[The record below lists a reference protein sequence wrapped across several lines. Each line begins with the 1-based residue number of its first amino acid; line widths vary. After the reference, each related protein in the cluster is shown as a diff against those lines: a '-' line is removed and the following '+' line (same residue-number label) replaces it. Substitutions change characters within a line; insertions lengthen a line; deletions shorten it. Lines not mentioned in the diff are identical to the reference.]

1 MRVSPSL
8 ARITSA
14 LLSVAFSVA
23 AACGDSPSATPAEI
37 VAASTPQRP
46 EPDRAPESEPESAAS
61 GADDADD
68 RLPGER
74 LRVHDAAEL
83 DAFSSLAA
91 LRELDLALSE
101 TDRIGVPATEGAD
114 PCQTLD
120 LRRLAARLPGLRRL
134 RISGCQAAVHAGLD
148 SFNSLADIELV
159 DLVLDG
165 VTMGRLLALPALKT
179 LRLTRVTP
187 GSESYSMLR
196 RLPIERLALRE
207 LDEDSQLA
215 ELFGIL
221 RGLQAIEIDG
231 SWAGHKTMLQVAQ
244 ADRLRELFLRDTEI
258 RNFSLNHVKGL
269 EHLTKVDLRG
279 DMFNDK
285 TPLYFRA
292 LPLRSFTC
300 ACANLGESGLRSLRH
315 IKGLRELR
323 ILSSRIVAAS
333 DEDLGELQALESFTF
348 HGSDLGADGFAA
360 LASIK
365 GLRTFE
371 LQIEPSE
378 LRDPALKGLG
388 ELRGLHSLILRSQE
402 LGDRITPQLKELH
415 ALEVLELG
423 GTSISDECL
432 EAVAGMPELQ
442 RLILHHTRV
451 TRHGLKNLAK
461 LHKLE
466 VLELDHTDVVDAG
479 VAHLSGLT
487 SLRELRLDATLI
499 TDKALESLAPLKGL
513 ERLNIADTVITNA
526 GLKHLRGLESL
537 QSVNL
542 ARTRASP

>member
-8 ARITSA
+8 ARISSA
-14 LLSVAFSVA
+14 LRLAVAFSIA
-23 AACGDSPSATPAEI
+23 AACGQSPSATPSEIIAAATPAKLEAEPPDPK
-37 VAASTPQRP
+37 ASIGV
-46 EPDRAPESEPESAAS
+46 EEAN
-61 GADDADD
+61 D
-68 RLPGER
+68 RLPGES

-83 DAFSSLAA
+83 DVFSSLAA
-91 LRELDLALSE
+91 LRELDLALSD
-101 TDRIGVPATEGAD
+101 TDRIGVPATEGD
-114 PCQTLD
+114 PCQSLD

-148 SFNSLADIELV
+148 SFNSLSEIELV

-196 RLPIERLALRE
+196 RLPIERLSLRE
-207 LDEDSQLA
+207 LDDDSPIA

-231 SWAGHKTMLQVAQ
+231 SWAAHQTMLEVAK
-244 ADRLRELFLRDTEI
+244 ADRLRELVLRDTEI
-258 RNFSLNHVKGL
+258 RNFSLNQVKGL
-269 EHLTKVDLRG
+269 EHLAKVDLRG

-285 TPLYFRA
+285 TPLYFRQ
-292 LPLRSFTC
+292 LPLTSFTC

-323 ILSSRIVAAS
+323 ILNSRIVEAS
-333 DEDLGELQALESFTF
+333 GEDLGELQALESFTF
-348 HGSDLGADGFAA
+348 HGSDLGTAGFAA
-360 LASIK
+360 LQTIK
-365 GLRTFE
+365 GLRKLE
-371 LQIEPSE
+371 LQIEASE

-388 ELRGLHSLILRSQE
+388 ELRGLRSLVLRSQE
-402 LGDRITPQLKELH
+402 LGDRITPQLIELH
-415 ALEVLELG
+415 ALEVLELA
-423 GTSISDECL
+423 GTSISDACL
-432 EAVAGMPELQ
+432 VAVAGMPELR

-451 TRHGLKNLAK
+451 TKHGLKNLAK
-461 LHKLE
+461 LRKLE

-499 TDKALESLAPLKGL
+499 TDEALISIAKLDHL

-526 GLKHLRGLESL
+526 GVEHLRGLSSL

-542 ARTRASP
+542 ARTRATR

>member
-1 MRVSPSL
+1 MRVSPCL
-8 ARITSA
+8 ARTTFA
-14 LLSVAFSVA
+14 LLSVAFTVA
-23 AACGDSPSATPAEI
+23 AACSDSPSATPAEI
-37 VAASTPQRP
+37 VAASTPPPKPDP
-46 EPDRAPESEPESAAS
+46 EPDPEPEPA
-61 GADDADD
+61 ADDADD

-101 TDRIGVPATEGAD
+101 TDRIGVPATDGID

-148 SFNSLADIELV
+148 SFNSLAEIELA

-179 LRLTRVTP
+179 LRLTRIKP

-207 LDEDSQLA
+207 LDDDSPLA

-231 SWAGHKTMLQVAQ
+231 SWAAHKTMLQVAD
-244 ADRLRELFLRDTEI
+244 ADRLRELILRDTEI
-258 RNFSLNHVKGL
+258 RNFSLNQVKGL

-279 DMFNDK
+279 EMFNDK
-285 TPLYFRA
+285 TPLYFRE
-292 LPLRSFTC
+292 LPLTSFTC

-323 ILSSRIVAAS
+323 ILDSRILAAS

-348 HGSDLGADGFAA
+348 HGSDLGTDGFAA

-365 GLRTFE
+365 GLHTFE

-378 LRDPALKGLG
+378 LRDPALEGLG
-388 ELRGLHSLILRSQE
+388 ELRGLRSLILRSQE

-415 ALEVLELG
+415 ALEVLDLG
-423 GTSISDECL
+423 GTSISDACL
-432 EAVAGMPELQ
+432 EAVAGMPELR

-487 SLRELRLDATLI
+487 SLRDLRLDATLI
-499 TDKALESLAPLKGL
+499 TDKALESIAPLSRL

-526 GLKHLRGLESL
+526 GLEHLQGLESL